1 MAEEQ
6 TKEATGQTGSPRKAR
21 PLTLVALVVM
31 AVALVIALWFHREQQ
46 EAETRLQLSQQF
58 IVTAL
63 LKPAS
68 EKLAIAEQH
77 VGELNYGHAEEYL
90 GQVLTMFDSASP
102 VLGQFGSADF
112 LHRCRSSVEEAR
124 SAVRSLSVDSLKKI
138 QAARRQIEIAEV
150 LVAQESIGWAK
161 EQARSGNFAEAK
173 AFLAQASTLFE
184 DATRVEGMETT
195 SSQDW
200 RDEVITSLAKAQ
212 RSLNDFAETSVA
224 ELTALSREFNKVGLA
239 KAREF
244 LWAAERQIATKDYTD
259 AKQSLMEAATM
270 FEKAQQVEGMERQD
284 WIDDVVS
291 GLGKAQK
298 AVNDFA
304 EKATPVIDRSLKAL
318 EQALSGR

>member
-1 MAEEQ
+1 LDGRRNRHGPAISQ
-6 TKEATGQTGSPRKAR
+6 RQKPFWLRLPLFLRTPRE
-21 PLTLVALVVM
+21 
-31 AVALVIALWFHREQQ
+31 WREWRQQ
-46 EAETRLQLSQQF
+46 
-58 IVTAL
+58 
-63 LKPAS
+63 
-68 EKLAIAEQH
+68 
-77 VGELNYGHAEEYL
+77 
-90 GQVLTMFDSASP
+90 
-102 VLGQFGSADF
+102 
-112 LHRCRSSVEEAR
+112 
-124 SAVRSLSVDSLKKI
+124 
-138 QAARRQIEIAEV
+138 
-150 LVAQESIGWAK
+150 
-161 EQARSGNFAEAK
+161 
-173 AFLAQASTLFE
+173 
-184 DATRVEGMETT
+184 
-195 SSQDW
+195 SQDW

>member
-1 MAEEQ
+1 
-6 TKEATGQTGSPRKAR
+6 
-21 PLTLVALVVM
+21 
-31 AVALVIALWFHREQQ
+31 
-46 EAETRLQLSQQF
+46 
-58 IVTAL
+58 
-63 LKPAS
+63 
-68 EKLAIAEQH
+68 
-77 VGELNYGHAEEYL
+77 
-90 GQVLTMFDSASP
+90 
-102 VLGQFGSADF
+102 
-112 LHRCRSSVEEAR
+112 
-124 SAVRSLSVDSLKKI
+124 
-138 QAARRQIEIAEV
+138 
-150 LVAQESIGWAK
+150 VAQESIGWAK